1 MSSENSNWTD
11 IRGKKINNTNKPRKI
26 DFTLIFKRIYTIVHK
41 ELKDTTWKDEV
52 INLPNKYA
60 SWVVK

>member
-1 MSSENSNWTD
+1 MSSENSNWTN